1 MFLRDIPAIAM
12 TLGKTFEPR
21 AIEAKWYPY
30 WEGHGLFK
38 PSLRPGVESFCIQ
51 LPPPNVTGT
60 LHMGHAFQQTL
71 MDVLIR
77 YHRMCGDNTLWQV
90 GTDHAGIATQI
101 VVENQLKAEGKSRQ
115 ELGREKFIER
125 VWAWKQASGS
135 TITNQMRR
143 LGASCDWSRER
154 FTMDEGLSNAVIET
168 FVRLYEDGLIYRG
181 KRLVNWDPK
190 LGTAV
195 SDLEVENEEATGKL
209 WEIRYPL
216 ADGSGQLTVAT
227 TRPETML
234 GDVAVAVNP
243 DDTRFAH
250 LVGKEV
256 ALPLAGRRIPVIADS
271 YVDKEFGTGVVKITP
286 AHDFNDWDVAQRHGL
301 APITIFTLQATVN
314 DNAPA
319 KYRGLDRYAAR
330 KLVLSDLEAAGLLA
344 GEKSHKMVVPR
355 CGRSGEIVE
364 PMLTD
369 QWFVAMTKPAPKT
382 HAWFPGK
389 SFKDICL
396 QAVNA
401 SLPDPRGGAPASI
414 RFVPEHWTSTY
425 NDWLDNVRDWCISRQ
440 VWWGHRIPAWYDD
453 AGKVYVARNTA
464 DAAKLAGKPAS
475 ALRQDD
481 DVLDTWFSSALW
493 CHATLGWPQ
502 QTPELRTFLPSSVL
516 ITGFDIIFF
525 WVVRMI
531 MMTNYFTGERP
542 FRDVYINSIV
552 RDEEGQKMSK
562 SKGNIL
568 DPLDLIDGAD
578 VETLVATS
586 TSGLMLEKQKQSIE
600 KRTRKQFPNGIPAF
614 GADAVRF
621 TFASLATFGRTLNFD
636 LSRCDGY
643 RNFCNKLW
651 NATRFV
657 LMNVE
662 GKDVG
667 LDDAAPIS
675 YSLADRWI
683 VAELQNTEEEVN
695 TQLADYRFD
704 LAAKAIYEF
713 VWNQYC
719 DWYVE
724 LAKVDLASGD
734 EGAQRG
740 TRRTL
745 VRVLETTLRLAHPI
759 IPFITEELWQ
769 TLAPLAG
776 KHGDSI
782 SVQPYPKADFARLDP
797 KASTAI
803 ATLMALVE
811 SCRSLRGQMN
821 ISPAARVAALIAGDV
836 AGVGAGAL
844 LDYLKALAKLSDARI
859 VEELPRSDSPVQ
871 IVDRLRVM
879 LDIKV
884 DPVVER
890 ERIGKDIVRHEGEIA
905 RLKPKLANAGFV
917 DRAPA
922 AVVAQ
927 ERARLAGLESTL
939 EKLRTQLERLSA

>member
-12 TLGKTFEPR
+12 SLGKTFEPR

-369 QWFVAMTKPAPKT
+369 QWFVAMAKPAPKT

-531 MMTNYFTGERP
+531 MMTTYFTGERP

-586 TSGLMLEKQKQSIE
+586 MSGLMLEKQKQSIE

-776 KHGDSI
+776 EHGDSI